1 VSRVSIVSA
10 VDEGYAM
17 PLAGMVQSVLD
28 ASPAECAVDL
38 FVLDGGASTKTREK
52 LQSGWRD
59 ERLRIEWLQPDLAS
73 VADLAISNH
82 VSRATY
88 LRLLMETVLPER
100 VERLLYLDA
109 DVLVRRDLTVLYDT
123 PLQGTVVLAAVDAGA
138 PVMDAAAALPSYAA
152 CKQFLISGLPVPNYQ
167 DLGLA
172 PDRKY
177 FNAGVMLI
185 DVKAWR
191 ARQIGKRCL
200 ALLREQRGNAQWWD
214 QYAMNVV
221 LDGCW
226 GELDSRWNQGARIYA
241 YPSWEQSPFDEE
253 TFRRLRDDP
262 WIVHFSAHIKPW
274 HYHSDHPYTAEFRAK
289 LRNTAWSGW
298 KPSPLDNWDKPDTWR
313 QTLAMMCR
321 SGTSRA

>member
-1 VSRVSIVSA
+1 MRISSA
-10 VDEGYAM
+10 VDDRYAM
-17 PLAGMVQSVLD
+17 PLAAMVQSVLD
-28 ASPAECAVDL
+28 ANPTDCAVEL
-38 FVLDGGASTKTREK
+38 FVLDGGVSAATRDK
-52 LQSGWRD
+52 LESGWRK
-59 ERLRIEWLQPDLAS
+59 ERLHVEWLRPDTDS

-109 DVLVRRDLTVLYDT
+109 DVLVRRDLRALYEASF
-123 PLQGTVVLAAVDAGA
+123 QGNVVLAATDVGA

-152 CKQFLISGLPVPNYQ
+152 CKPFLISDLPVPNYR

-185 DVKAWR
+185 DMQAWR
-191 ARQIGKRCL
+191 TQQVGHRCL
-200 ALLREQRGNAQWWD
+200 KVLREQQDNAQWWD

-274 HYHSDHPYTAEFRAK
+274 HYHSDHPHTAEFRTK

-298 KPSPLDNWDKPDTWR
+298 KPSPLDNWDKLDTWR
-313 QTLAMMCR
+313 QTLSVMWR
-321 SGTSRA
+321 GRPSGR